1 MTSSL
6 IRGRLAAELP
16 VMVRVVAERLQVASP
31 AAARAA
37 LKRIARASPSSTII
51 ISSCP
56 SSSFP
61 RAIALSCEKQ
71 VQNTV
76 LHRQSR
82 VPRGSSSS
90 SPTSSSPRAS
100 SSSSPRPAGH
110 RRRRSQPFR
119 LQCARARRRPPR
131 RGHASG
137 CHVVVVAGRRP
148 PPQSRCLWRLAR
160 CPAAAADHLPS
171 GSSESRC
178 LWRGRRPCW
187 ARPGSGARLGRVP
200 GPVPRPWRL
209 RDLDRHTA
217 AGEI

>member
-16 VMVRVVAERLQVASP
+16 VMVRVAERLQVASP

-119 LQCARARRRPPR
+119 LQCARAGADHRPAPTTAAWPRVRVPCR
-131 RGHASG
+131 RGG
-137 CHVVVVAGRRP
+137 P
-148 PPQSRCLWRLAR
+148 PT
-160 CPAAAADHLPS
+160 AAAKPLPLAS
-171 GSSESRC
+171 
-178 LWRGRRPCW
+178 
-187 ARPGSGARLGRVP
+187 
-200 GPVPRPWRL
+200 GPVPGSRSRPPSKRFFREPLPLARAETMLGSTWFWRAIGS
-209 RDLDRHTA
+209 RGGTGSPSVA
-217 AGEI
+217 PP